1 MRKNKSA
8 VRMVTIAAVVIG
20 IVVAGVL
27 YMARTDDDVVKPR
40 ITERKAKLAGKRKGA
55 AKQNRP
61 VIRKST
67 SKKIGEKP
75 QFDFDSKEH
84 PYSDSDKRLAR
95 AMQEA
100 LDADDYEAVMRTT
113 AEALK
118 AENPD
123 VRHNA
128 VEALGWYGVQALPEL
143 TVCMADKDE
152 DVAQAAMNHWEE
164 GVAEMDDAEEKLQIS
179 LYAINT
185 LSDVDTLTMM
195 SSHFAGAAIEL
206 IDGEENPDM
215 AAQKRLEVVQALVD
229 VIEGENEKSADAARE
244 AYDEIT
250 GSPWV
255 SIEEAEKYLGDPEN
269 YEAPDS
275 NDNGGEQVT
284 GAETA

>member
-1 MRKNKSA
+1 MVKSKSA
-8 VRMVTIAAVVIG
+8 ARMITIAAVVIG
-20 IVVAGVL
+20 IVAAGVL
-27 YMARTDDDVVKPR
+27 YMARTEDDVAMPR
-40 ITERKAKLAGKRKGA
+40 TTERKAKLSGKRKGA
-55 AKQNRP
+55 AKQARP
-61 VIRKST
+61 VLTKST

-100 LDADDYEAVMRTT
+100 LDADDYEAVMKTT

-143 TVCMADKDE
+143 TICMADKDE

-164 GVAEMDDAEEKLQIS
+164 GVAEMDDADEKLQIS

-195 SSHFAGAAIEL
+195 SSHFASAAIEL
-206 IDGEENPDM
+206 IDGEEDPDA
-215 AAQKRLEVVQALVD
+215 AAQKRLEVVQSLVD
-229 VIEGENEKSADAARE
+229 VIEGENEKSAEAARE

-275 NDNGGEQVT
+275 DDNGGEQAT
-284 GAETA
+284 EGETA

>member
-1 MRKNKSA
+1 MRKSKSA
-8 VRMVTIAAVVIG
+8 IRMITVAAVVIG
-20 IVVAGVL
+20 IAVAGVL
-27 YMARTDDDVVKPR
+27 YMAKTENDVAASRTA
-40 ITERKAKLAGKRKGA
+40 ERKAKLSGKRKGA
-55 AKQNRP
+55 AKQVRP
-61 VIRKST
+61 VLKKST

-84 PYSDSDKRLAR
+84 PYSASDKRLAR

-164 GVAEMDDAEEKLQIS
+164 GVAEMDDAEEKLQIA

-195 SSHFAGAAIEL
+195 SSHLASAAIEL
-206 IDGEENPDM
+206 IDGEEDPDA
-215 AAQKRLEVVQALVD
+215 AAQKRLEVVQSLVD
-229 VIEGENEKSADAARE
+229 VIEGENEKSAEAARE

-275 NDNGGEQVT
+275 NDNGGEQAT
-284 GAETA
+284 EAETA